1 MTRNLRNL
9 WIVLEVKNVRKGLLT
24 ALAVIVAVSAL
35 VFSSQAENVSLRGDY
50 VEVRTASVFAGACH
64 YNGEVVTTGRDAM
77 MAWNVTSGEWQGV
90 DLTGVRVMAIVSADA
105 NLSEGNAA
113 RQSEIVIDSQASRTQ
128 ALAMVN
134 AIKEKYAASLGKV
147 VSVRSAPISFER
159 NGRTYSV
166 ATNNA
171 AINVEAMPNDLCCR
185 MPNLVWYT
193 PLVGLE
199 NRKVGYTS
207 KALYS
212 GKVVGEPWSRSDENS
227 AFYGSFSL

>member
-1 MTRNLRNL
+1 M
-9 WIVLEVKNVRKGLLT
+9 RKGFF
-24 ALAVIVAVSAL
+24 VIAAMLVAVSAL

-77 MAWNVTSGEWQGV
+77 MAWNVTSGKWQGV
-90 DLTGVRVMAIVSADA
+90 DLSGVRAIAIVSADA
-105 NLSEGNAA
+105 NLSDGNAA
-113 RQSEIVIDSQASRTQ
+113 RQSEIIIDSRASRTQ

-134 AIKEKYAASLGKV
+134 ALKEKYAASLGNV
-147 VSVRSAPISFER
+147 VEVRSAPISFER
-159 NGRTYSV
+159 NGRTYAV
-166 ATNNA
+166 VTNEA
-171 AINVEAMPNDLCCR
+171 AINVEAMPNDLCCK
-185 MPNLVWYT
+185 MPNLVWYS

-212 GKVVGEPWSRSDENS
+212 GKVVGEPWSRSGENS
-227 AFYGSFSL
+227 AFYGTFSL